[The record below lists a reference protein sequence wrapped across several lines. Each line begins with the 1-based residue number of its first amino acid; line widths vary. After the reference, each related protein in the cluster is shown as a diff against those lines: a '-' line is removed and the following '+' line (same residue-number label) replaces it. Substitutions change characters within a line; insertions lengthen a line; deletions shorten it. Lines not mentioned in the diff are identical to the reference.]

1 MGSSNSTVAN
11 VSKDEP
17 LQRFVGTD
25 GIPPNSEYWREFLSS
40 VGSTTKS
47 SSLIDFEKAN
57 KSLLRDL
64 KKNNLHSRNIPNLTQ
79 FLISKMSELIASSD
93 ICEDTVLIA
102 QNGLLIL
109 RLSVKYLMEHC
120 SEARFFSHFS
130 VNSPEGIIIFSQ
142 TVFSLGP
149 HCLSVIECLF
159 PVLFRLITNLLI
171 QDNTYLLHCE
181 AHLLCIVLLSRQ
193 MYKELS
199 APLPQVYV
207 SVVWGKW

>member
-1 MGSSNSTVAN
+1 MGSSNSTLGN

-47 SSLIDFEKAN
+47 RI
-57 KSLLRDL
+57 
-64 KKNNLHSRNIPNLTQ
+64 
-79 FLISKMSELIASSD
+79 
-93 ICEDTVLIA
+93 EDTVLIA

-159 PVLFRLITNLLI
+159 PVLFRLITNLPIHASLAPALVYRLLS
-171 QDNTYLLHCE
+171 NFSENRPVPTLLHGFE
-181 AHLLCIVLLSRQ
+181 QYSLIWRAASSIAGMSNLLYCIYISLVDYLF
-193 MYKELS
+193 E
-199 APLPQVYV
+199 VTC
-207 SVVWGKW
+207 